1 VNNDGQPGI
10 DFDGGASVN
19 GGVPIDVADPECNQP
34 WKDWEAVKPVLHLEG
49 WGCGIGP
56 ELALLSRLRRRRES

>member
-34 WKDWEAVKPVLHLEG
+34 WKDWPEAACGGKP
-49 WGCGIGP
+49 
-56 ELALLSRLRRRRES
+56 RERG